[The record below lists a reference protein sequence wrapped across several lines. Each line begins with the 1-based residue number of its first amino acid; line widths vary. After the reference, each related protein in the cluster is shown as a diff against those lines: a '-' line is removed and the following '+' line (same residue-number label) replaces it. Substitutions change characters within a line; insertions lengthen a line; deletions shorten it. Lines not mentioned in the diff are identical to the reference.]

1 MSYVNPALSTKL
13 VAKPPATA
21 GAYVDALA
29 QRLVH
34 QKLSAKEKKLV
45 LAVAGVA
52 ESAKV
57 DATFNGAIAAVAR
70 TILASPQHHLR

>member
-1 MSYVNPALSTKL
+1 
-13 VAKPPATA
+13 
-21 GAYVDALA
+21 VDALA
-29 QRLVH
+29 QRLVQ